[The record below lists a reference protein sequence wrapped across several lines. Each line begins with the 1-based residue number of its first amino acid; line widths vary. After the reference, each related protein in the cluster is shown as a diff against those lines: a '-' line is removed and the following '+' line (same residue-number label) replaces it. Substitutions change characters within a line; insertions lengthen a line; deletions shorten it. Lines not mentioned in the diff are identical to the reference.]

1 MIIHY
6 HDNSSTCRIINHN
19 AWLSNWALSVTIL
32 RFCQLVV
39 AANDKKVLKPGA
51 LLFYSNRN
59 SEQSVPKYPKSTDMR
74 SMGDL
79 QDPKMEVR

>member
-1 MIIHY
+1 MTIHY

-32 RFCQLVV
+32 RFCQLAV
-39 AANDKKVLKPGA
+39 AANDKKVLKTGA
-51 LLFYSNRN
+51 LLHGRH
-59 SEQSVPKYPKSTDMR
+59 PKSTDMR